1 MEQQLQQETAE
12 KEAAIAQ
19 QKAEIQQELQAQKE
33 VLEAEMKAQQK
44 EREGGK
50 PKKAQQEMLQKPAMQ
65 SAGHTPSPTPS
76 PAPASVPTPSAAPA
90 PATATATAPAMLPE
104 PATESKPKPARST
117 RAKVALPEG
126 MENHFVSSSICLHSS
141 YIHALTFHLYH
152 GHIHSSSATASTLEA
167 IKLTASIWNLRG

>member
-19 QKAEIQQELQAQKE
+19 QKAEIQRELQAQTE

-50 PKKAQQEMLQKPAMQ
+50 PKKAQQEVLQKPAIQ

-90 PATATATAPAMLPE
+90 APASATATVPAMLPE
-104 PATESKPKPARST
+104 PATEPKPKPARST

-141 YIHALTFHLYH
+141 YMLSPHTLAMCALTFIMATYIVHQPQPALWRR
-152 GHIHSSSATASTLEA
+152 SS
-167 IKLTASIWNLRG
+167 